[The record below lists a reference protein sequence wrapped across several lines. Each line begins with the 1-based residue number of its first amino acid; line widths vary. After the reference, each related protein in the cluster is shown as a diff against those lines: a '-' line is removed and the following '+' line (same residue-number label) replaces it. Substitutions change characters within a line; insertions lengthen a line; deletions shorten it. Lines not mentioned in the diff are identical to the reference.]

1 MEKNIKKI
9 EDMSLNAW
17 PSHKME
23 LYDGWILRFSYFY
36 THRTNSVE
44 QFGTSTLPWREKVS
58 YCEDVYKRLGSPAVF
73 KISPLV
79 SPDFDYTLENR
90 GYEIQHTTEVMTVHL
105 TDPAPESA
113 YSEVTLTDKIPDIWI
128 TSLFDLKGM
137 TNPIHRAVVPSMYRA
152 IPKETI
158 CASIWKEGK
167 IIATGL
173 GILDRDYIGIY
184 AIHVKEK
191 YRSRGYA
198 RQICTGLLS
207 EGHAKRCPECLS
219 PGSTGKY
226 RCQTSLYLSGI
237 SGYPTLTGSGFSL
250 ILKNSNTI
258 TTTKEYYE
266 IFTCFLYLYR
276 NYSYFF
282 RMHAQNYRPASC
294 F

>member
-17 PSHKME
+17 PSHTME

-58 YCEDVYKRLGSPAVF
+58 YCEDVYKRLGSPAIF

-90 GYEIQHTTEVMTVHL
+90 GYEIQHTTEV
-105 TDPAPESA
+105 
-113 YSEVTLTDKIPDIWI
+113 IPDIWI

-152 IPKETI
+152 IPKETV
-158 CASIWKEGK
+158 CASIWKNGK

-191 YRSRGYA
+191 YRGQGFA
-198 RQICTGLLS
+198 RQICTSLLK
-207 EGHAKRCPECLS
+207 EGMTKGAQNAYLQVVKGNTPAKRL
-219 PGSTGKY
+219 Y
-226 RCQTSLYLSGI
+226 ASL
-237 SGYPTLTGSGFSL
+237 GF
-250 ILKNSNTI
+250 TD
-258 TTTKEYYE
+258 
-266 IFTCFLYLYR
+266 
-276 NYSYFF
+276 SYTYWF
-282 RMHAQNYRPASC
+282 RVQPQGGTE
-294 F
+294 

>member
-44 QFGTSTLPWREKVS
+44 QFGNSTLPWREKVA
-58 YCEDVYKRLGSPAVF
+58 YCEDVYKRLGSPAIF

-90 GYEIQHTTEVMTVHL
+90 GYEIQHVTEVMTLHL
-105 TDPAPESA
+105 SDARLDTPYSAVTITDE
-113 YSEVTLTDKIPDIWI
+113 IPDIWI

-158 CASIWKEGK
+158 CTSIWKEGK

-191 YRSRGYA
+191 YRGQGFA
-198 RQICTGLLS
+198 RQICTALLT
-207 EGHAKRCPECLS
+207 EGMKKGAENAYLQVVQGNTAAKRLYASLGFTDFYTYWFRVQPEAVTQKGVS
-219 PGSTGKY
+219 
-226 RCQTSLYLSGI
+226 
-237 SGYPTLTGSGFSL
+237 
-250 ILKNSNTI
+250 
-258 TTTKEYYE
+258 
-266 IFTCFLYLYR
+266 
-276 NYSYFF
+276 
-282 RMHAQNYRPASC
+282 
-294 F
+294 

>member
-44 QFGTSTLPWREKVS
+44 QFGNSMLPWREKVS
-58 YCEDVYKRLGSPAVF
+58 YCEDVYKRLGSPAIF

-79 SPDFDYTLENR
+79 SQDFDYTLENR
-90 GYEIQHTTEVMTVHL
+90 GYEIQHITEVMTLHL
-105 TDPAPESA
+105 LQDKIFSNFPDVTITD
-113 YSEVTLTDKIPDIWI
+113 DIPDIWI

-137 TNPIHRAVVPSMYRA
+137 TNPIHRAVVPSMYHA

-158 CASIWKEGK
+158 CTSIWKDGR

-191 YRSRGYA
+191 YRGCGYA
-198 RQICTGLLS
+198 RQICSALLCEGMKKGAQNAYLQVVKGNVPAKNLYTSLDFEDAYTYWFRVQPTLS
-207 EGHAKRCPECLS
+207 ESKGEL
-219 PGSTGKY
+219 
-226 RCQTSLYLSGI
+226 
-237 SGYPTLTGSGFSL
+237 
-250 ILKNSNTI
+250 
-258 TTTKEYYE
+258 
-266 IFTCFLYLYR
+266 
-276 NYSYFF
+276 
-282 RMHAQNYRPASC
+282 
-294 F
+294 